1 MRRIVLL
8 VFLVLF
14 VIAGAWAG
22 GQTESGEMEGSA
34 EGAGASGGET
44 ESTVL
49 RIGLNLPEQHP
60 LADAWKDFASILK
73 EKSNGRFEAEFFFN
87 AQLGDKQTHMTMLQ
101 TGSLDMWMIMGGF
114 ISDYGAEIVE
124 VFMLP
129 YIFDGVE
136 HARAVHNSSIG
147 QEVMDG
153 IAESDARVVA
163 VGMFQEAS
171 RNFFFTDREVTSID
185 DMEGLKIRAQPGS
198 IYEALLESFGG
209 SVVPVAFSELYSAL
223 QTGVVDGAE
232 QPYSGYESK
241 KFYEVAPYYLL
252 DGHETS
258 PNYALFSKMNWN
270 ALSTADQ
277 RLIKES
283 MDEAIE
289 NYNAISA
296 DVDQQIIDKLKEEG
310 VVFLEPDNIQEWK
323 DAAQPLY
330 DEFAPGYGDLIDRIQ
345 NFDYR

>member
-1 MRRIVLL
+1 MMRRLTTAAFLL
-8 VFLVLF
+8 LF
-14 VIAGAWAG
+14 VVFGVWAG
-22 GQTESGEMEGSA
+22 GQGESGEMGDSA
-34 EGAGASGGET
+34 AADTDMEP
-44 ESTVL
+44 TVL
-49 RIGLNLPEQHP
+49 RIGLNLPQQHP
-60 LADAWKDFASILK
+60 LSDAWKDFASIL
-73 EKSNGRFEAEFFFN
+73 EEESDGRFEAEFFFN

-136 HARAVHNSSIG
+136 HARAVHNSPIG

-153 IAESDARVVA
+153 ISESDARVVA

-171 RNFFFTDREVTSID
+171 RNFFFADREVTSID
-185 DMEGLKIRAQPGS
+185 DMQGLKIRAQPGS
-198 IYEALLESFGG
+198 IYEPLLESFGA

-232 QPYSGYESK
+232 QPYSGYNSK
-241 KFYEVAPYYLL
+241 KFYEVAPYFLL

-258 PNYALFSKMNWN
+258 PNYALFSKINWN
-270 ALSTADQ
+270 ALSAEDQ
-277 RLIKES
+277 TLIRES
-283 MDEAIE
+283 MDQAIQ

-296 DVDQQIIDKLKEEG
+296 DVDAQIIEELEAQG
-310 VVFLEPDNIQEWK
+310 VIFLEPDNIDNWK
-323 DAAQPLY
+323 EAARPLY
-330 DEFAPGYGDLIDRIQ
+330 GEFAPGHGDLIERIQ
-345 NFDYR
+345 DFDY